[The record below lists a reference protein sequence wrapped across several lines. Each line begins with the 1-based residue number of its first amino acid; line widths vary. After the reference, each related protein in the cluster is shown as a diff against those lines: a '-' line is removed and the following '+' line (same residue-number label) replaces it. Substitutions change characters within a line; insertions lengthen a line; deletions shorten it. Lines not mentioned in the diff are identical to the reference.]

1 MKDSI
6 IQSYVEAEFKGK
18 VLKFYPLNMEDTISF
33 LDKWEGNPRDFIVRN
48 EKVLKQCIAKSLKI
62 DEKEIKDASPG
73 FLMLGLEKLMEAI
86 DFDFLFSS
94 SLNLQKK
101 VSKMLEKMEERKEEN
116 KELKDLIGSQ
126 HTSEDSQEKK
136 DGKLDTSSG
145 SLPLSK

>member
-101 VSKMLEKMEERKEEN
+101 VTEMLKKMEERKEN

-126 HTSEDSQEKK
+126 PTSGDLPEKK